1 MELRISIDGTER
13 LVVRP
18 AAASAEAAEA
28 RTAARAAA
36 AADRYSS
43 EYTGRHDHGLLPEPR
58 AHAAFEAISRFLE
71 EARVASSALLGPLAE
86 AEKEEFQAAQQVDKD
101 QLAAARAAE
110 RAEQLQRQQS
120 RKRQK
125 QPSAGEPVGE

>member
-1 MELRISIDGTER
+1 MELRISADGAER

-18 AAASAEAAEA
+18 SAASAEAAEA
-28 RTAARAAA
+28 RAAARAAA
-36 AADRYSS
+36 AADRYSP
-43 EYTGRHDHGLLPEPR
+43 EYTGRHDHGSLPEPR

-71 EARVASSALLGPLAE
+71 EARVASSALLGPLAD
-86 AEKEEFQAAQQVDKD
+86 AEKEEFQAAQQVGKD

-110 RAEQLQRQQS
+110 RSEQQQRQQA

-125 QPSAGEPVGE
+125 QPQPAR